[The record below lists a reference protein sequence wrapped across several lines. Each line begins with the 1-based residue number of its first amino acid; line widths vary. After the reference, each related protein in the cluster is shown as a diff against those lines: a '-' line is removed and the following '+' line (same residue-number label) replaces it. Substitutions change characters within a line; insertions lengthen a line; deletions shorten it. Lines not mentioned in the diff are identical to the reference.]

1 MINSE
6 SEKWLLTII
15 PARKCKIINSFI
27 PNKKKDMEV
36 TCIMSEYQ
44 AIDSS
49 HPDYCMPKAT
59 PGNFVYELFGETFS
73 R

>member
-1 MINSE
+1 
-6 SEKWLLTII
+6 
-15 PARKCKIINSFI
+15 
-27 PNKKKDMEV
+27 MEV

-44 AIDSS
+44 AINSS

-59 PGNFVYELFGETFS
+59 PANFVYELFGETFS

>member
-1 MINSE
+1 MI
-6 SEKWLLTII
+6 KRVRKMATITII

-36 TCIMSEYQ
+36 SCIMSEYQ

-49 HPDYCMPKAT
+49 HPDYPCEM
-59 PGNFVYELFGETFS
+59 ELRIPRNS
-73 R
+73 